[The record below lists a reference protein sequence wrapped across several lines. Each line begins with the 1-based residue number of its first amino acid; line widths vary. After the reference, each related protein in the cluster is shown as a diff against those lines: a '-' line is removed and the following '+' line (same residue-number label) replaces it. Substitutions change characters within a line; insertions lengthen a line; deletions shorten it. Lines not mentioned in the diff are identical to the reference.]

1 MPGPGEAVIQ
11 LFAAA
16 GSTVSSCGRGDV
28 TACMCLCMWRL
39 PKVCVCVCVCAH
51 VCVRMCV
58 CVCVHVYMCVCVHVC
73 VCVCECMVGG
83 WVHSFPA
90 ALASPGS
97 TPALLRSQV
106 GTQVSTQPLRHPS
119 CPPAHHLNRL
129 CQRATWA
136 MNTSGH

>member
-28 TACMCLCMWRL
+28 TACVCLCTWRL
-39 PKVCVCVCVCAH
+39 RKVCVCMCVCA
-51 VCVRMCV
+51 RA
-58 CVCVHVYMCVCVHVC
+58 C

-106 GTQVSTQPLRHPS
+106 GRQMSTKALRHPS

-129 CQRATWA
+129 CQQATWA